1 MESNPELHSRK
12 QQIHHTAARLFRK
25 NGFKGTS
32 LQAIAEEMGIKT
44 PSLYNHISS
53 KNEILSHLLL
63 TNAKTFQ
70 LRMEE
75 IQSAPLDS
83 LQKLDRIISLHIELT
98 LQNPDA
104 MGLMLNEW
112 VHLEPEEKKWYQN
125 LREAYEMHFLGI
137 LQDCMDKKQLVQ
149 MDPNLM
155 LFIILSTL
163 RSLYA
168 WCTRYKDFNR
178 IELEKSIKRGILEG
192 ILNKD

>member
-1 MESNPELHSRK
+1 MERSPELHSRK
-12 QQIHHTAARLFRK
+12 QQIIQTAAKLFRK

-32 LQAIAEEMGIKT
+32 LKSIAEEMGIKT
-44 PSLYNHISS
+44 PSLYNHIAS

-63 TNAKTFQ
+63 TNANTFH

-75 IQSAPLDS
+75 IQKANIDS

-104 MGLMLNEW
+104 MGLMLNDW
-112 VHLEPEEKKWYQN
+112 VHLDPKDREEYLE
-125 LREAYEMHFLGI
+125 LREKYEQNFLSI
-137 LQDCMDKKQLVQ
+137 LQQCIDKGQLVP
-149 MDPNLM
+149 MNTNLM

-168 WCTRYKDFNR
+168 WCTRYRDFNR
-178 IELEKSIKRGILEG
+178 IELENSVKTGLLEG
-192 ILNKD
+192 LLNKY